1 MIRRTLRNG
10 LVAAIAAVAIFPAA
24 AVASAGPAPH
34 APGWSTTPPQTSTPS
49 WYPTAPQSAVPGRPG
64 AQHSKPKTHV
74 RHHAKAHTR
83 HHSASHLRHH
93 ARHHVT
99 THARHRVMTHTW
111 GRVATHHLRLNVRS
125 GPGTG
130 YRVIGSQP
138 IGRVVAISC
147 KRQGSSVLGNQRWFK
162 LAHHKGYVSARYVRN
177 RSAVR
182 WC

>member
-34 APGWSTTPPQTSTPS
+34 APGWGTTPSQTSTPS

-64 AQHSKPKTHV
+64 ARHTKPKTHV
-74 RHHAKAHTR
+74 RHHAKTHTR
-83 HHSASHLRHH
+83 HHAASHLRH
-93 ARHHVT
+93 
-99 THARHRVMTHTW
+99 HARHRVMTHTW

-147 KRQGSSVLGNQRWFK
+147 KKRGSTVLGNQRWFK
-162 LAHHKGYVSARYVRN
+162 LAHRKGYVSARYVRN